1 MPKTSLSALGHE
13 ELRKIVCIC
22 CMRKGDR
29 CISQTDL
36 TRLKVYFISN
46 LDLSDSR
53 FPCGICNTCRRILQK
68 LEDGNYG
75 QDLPEVF
82 DFSTIQVKRV
92 TKSSP
97 VCDCLLCT
105 IAKAKKPSD
114 HPLLIGNRAKGRPV
128 AKEQEQGDLSFS
140 FRVSPPTPVKICP
153 SCLTLPKAG
162 HPHHCTP
169 GTRRENIFALA
180 QPDPKG
186 AGGGVA
192 VAK

>member
-1 MPKTSLSALGHE
+1 MSLLPRPLGGDPSRQKKYMPKTSLSALGHE

-29 CISQTDL
+29 CISQTAL

-128 AKEQEQGDLSFS
+128 TKEQELFS
-140 FRVSPPTPVKICP
+140 CFPTY
-153 SCLTLPKAG
+153 SS
-162 HPHHCTP
+162 
-169 GTRRENIFALA
+169 
-180 QPDPKG
+180 
-186 AGGGVA
+186 
-192 VAK
+192 